1 MLAALALEECG
12 EVRDDAVGHFV
23 AELVDDG
30 PEVIDFHHQNEQTL
44 ARVLMLGNVLQVVY
58 QADPVVDAG
67 QRVRCNPVLQEG
79 HIDVQERERKDGVR
93 ERDVRD
99 EVLED
104 ARKTGNEGD
113 EREVERFFA
122 VRGVLL
128 GDGVLDADDHR
139 RENVEQ
145 VEPDEEGQQ
154 SPELERCRVA
164 VVGEPV
170 DAYPDADEDTDD
182 ARRRKKREQV
192 LVGID
197 ALADSE
203 KDEGKPELPEEKRGD
218 EAQRVHD
225 RIDDT
230 DFLVAPVKVVLHMDH
245 VQHLRHCAQH
255 NVDDGIDDGKAEN
268 AFFEVP
274 KDALLELEQ
283 RNEQHCYTNEIDFY

>member
-12 EVRDDAVGHFV
+12 EVCDDVVGHFV

-30 PEVIDFHHQNEQTL
+30 PEVINLHYQDKKTF
-44 ARVLMLGNVLQVVY
+44 ARVLMLGDVLQVVY
-58 QADPVVDAG
+58 QAYPVVDAG

-93 ERDVRD
+93 ERDIRD
-99 EVLED
+99 EVLEN
-104 ARKTGNEGD
+104 ARKTGD
-113 EREVERFFA
+113 ESDKREVERFFT

-128 GDGVLDADDHR
+128 GDGVLDTDDHR

-154 SPELERCRVA
+154 PSELERCRMA

-192 LVGID
+192 LVRID

-203 KDEGKPELPEEKRGD
+203 KDEGKPQLPKE
-218 EAQRVHD
+218 
-225 RIDDT
+225 
-230 DFLVAPVKVVLHMDH
+230 
-245 VQHLRHCAQH
+245 
-255 NVDDGIDDGKAEN
+255 
-268 AFFEVP
+268 
-274 KDALLELEQ
+274 
-283 RNEQHCYTNEIDFY
+283 